1 MILNTWNNLLKHSIF
16 TNLLV
21 IEYYVQDVLQ
31 KEMLIAPFLYPQ
43 NNYNEKVQLQAF
55 ISNSN

>member
-43 NNYNEKVQLQAF
+43 NNYYEKV
-55 ISNSN
+55 